1 MVWTEEL
8 KDWVR
13 ASSVEGLLPSSR
25 NALSPPPP
33 PLTAQAI
40 NPPTSYA
47 GFWRR
52 FAAILIDTVVLMV
65 LGGVGGGL
73 VGAVIGGVMGAS
85 GSDVELIGA
94 VAGGVGYVIGIV
106 LNWLYFTLLESS
118 QKQATLGKMALG
130 IVVTDVNGSR
140 ITFGRANGRYWSKIV
155 SALILLV
162 GYLMAAFTEKK
173 QALHDMM
180 SGCLV
185 VQK

>member
-1 MVWTEEL
+1 
-8 KDWVR
+8 
-13 ASSVEGLLPSSR
+13 
-25 NALSPPPP
+25 
-33 PLTAQAI
+33 
-40 NPPTSYA
+40 
-47 GFWRR
+47 
-52 FAAILIDTVVLMV
+52 MV